1 MLILYICFARHACVS
16 TKKRLQDWRPLLKEY
31 ERRTEQMN
39 VIKLVENLRVD
50 PRAVFGIGLK
60 IISKSEVIITGLDT
74 CVFRER
80 FSLPSERCE
89 E

>member
-1 MLILYICFARHACVS
+1 MVAHGEDIRGAATTLCSAVHPKAQEVVIVERVS

-50 PRAVFGIGLK
+50 PRAVSGIGLR
-60 IISKSEVIITGLDT
+60 IISKSE
-74 CVFRER
+74 
-80 FSLPSERCE
+80 
-89 E
+89 